1 MLLVQ
6 KYWNLE
12 VYRVVTDIRD
22 HRGHRILE
30 AGPWLVSRDSAENW
44 AEILRDLGYKAH
56 VERMNGEL
64 SGGSADD
71 GFAAALAGMA

>member
-1 MLLVQ
+1 MH
-6 KYWNLE
+6 
-12 VYRVVTDIRD
+12 RVVTDTRD
-22 HRGHRILE
+22 HRGRRILE
-30 AGPWLVSRDSAENW
+30 AGPWLVFRDTAENW

-64 SGGSADD
+64 AGGGADD